1 MDRLPHESTRR
12 SAFDGLTDDPARC
25 TGHELNG
32 SAEATLAAHHAWFGA
47 TGRLSPSP
55 EERLA
60 RLVRTI
66 EADIIPRLVQ
76 AHRGPDGAAATG
88 AGRPASGQRRVHE
101 VSAAIDARSFARQ
114 ILAASESQWLD
125 PIERLRSAGCSDE
138 SICLDLLAPA
148 ARELG
153 ELWTA
158 DLASFSDVTIGTGRL
173 MQLMRR
179 LGPADGLPQEGAAD
193 GRRVL
198 LVAAPGEQHTFG
210 ISMVMDFF
218 RRDGWE
224 VVGDID
230 GTRLDSVALV
240 AKEWFDVVGFSLG
253 HVARFESL
261 AMIVPQVRQ
270 SSRNRSIGVL
280 VGGPVFAERPDL
292 VQRLGA
298 DATAFDGRAAPQEAN
313 RLLAQ
318 RHRRPV

>member
-1 MDRLPHESTRR
+1 MDRLPHENTRR
-12 SAFDGLTDDPARC
+12 SAIDGLHDDPARC
-25 TGHELNG
+25 VGHELTG
-32 SAEATLAAHHAWFGA
+32 AAEATLAAHRAWFGA
-47 TGRLSPSP
+47 TGRQSPSP

-76 AHRGPDGAAATG
+76 AHRGPDVAAAAT
-88 AGRPASGQRRVHE
+88 ARPAPGLRRVHE
-101 VSAAIDARSFARQ
+101 VSAGIEPRSFARLV
-114 ILAASESQWLD
+114 LASGETQWLD
-125 PIERLRSAGCSDE
+125 PIERLRAAGCSDE

-158 DLASFSDVTIGTGRL
+158 DLCSFSDVTIGTGRL

-179 LGPADGLPQEGAAD
+179 LGPADGSSHDVATD

-218 RRDGWE
+218 SRDGWE

-230 GTRLDSVALV
+230 GTRLDAVALV

-261 AMIVPQVRQ
+261 AMIVKQVRQ
-270 SSRNRSIGVL
+270 SSRNRSISVL
-280 VGGPVFAERPDL
+280 VGGPVFAEHPEL

-298 DATAFDGRAAPQEAN
+298 DATAFDGRSAPQEAN

-318 RHRRPV
+318 RHRRAG